1 MGPFRT
7 LPLSAQGGASSTSP
21 GAILYKPE
29 EAYRAGGNLPTFY
42 YWFRETPTA
51 PVTVEATNA
60 QGRVMFTTTAQPGTA
75 PPPAAGSGGG
85 GQAGRGGGGGGGR
98 GGGGGGPAGGGGSA
112 SAVAGMNRATWTNLQ
127 LPALYTQPPGIVMWG
142 GGGGAGPKVPLGNYT
157 VKVSSGA
164 WSQTQAF
171 HLGGDPRYTPL
182 MN

>member
-51 PVTVEATNA
+51 PVTVEVTNA
-60 QGRVMFTTTAQPGTA
+60 QGRVMCTTTAQPGTA
-75 PPPAAGSGGG
+75 PPQPATGGG
-85 GQAGRGGGGGGGR
+85 GGAGQGRGGGGGGGGR
-98 GGGGGGPAGGGGSA
+98 GGGPGGGGFA

-127 LPALYTQPPGIVMWG
+127 LPALCTQPP
-142 GGGGAGPKVPLGNYT
+142 
-157 VKVSSGA
+157 
-164 WSQTQAF
+164 
-171 HLGGDPRYTPL
+171 
-182 MN
+182 